1 MTDLQDNDIV
11 VLMIPAF
18 QPDGNLPPGVHW
30 EVWVEIEDRFGH
42 TFHRRG
48 LLRGLGQAIG
58 HLVKAGCSSL
68 YLDGSFVT
76 TKEQPG
82 DFDACWDIAGVDPD
96 NLDPV
101 FFDFDNGRAAQKARF
116 GGELFPA
123 QLPEAWSG
131 KTFLEFF
138 QTDRLTGAP
147 KGIIGI
153 DLKRWRV

>member
-1 MTDLQDNDIV
+1 ML
-11 VLMIPAF
+11 LIPPF
-18 QPDGNLPPGVHW
+18 QLDGNLPPGVHW
-30 EVWVEIEDRFGH
+30 EVWLEIEARLGQ

-48 LLRGLGQAIG
+48 LLRGLGEAIES
-58 HLVKAGCSSL
+58 LVDAGCGAV

-76 TKEQPG
+76 AKEQPG
-82 DFDACWDIAGVDPD
+82 DFDACWDVAGVNPD
-96 NLDPV
+96 KLDPV
-101 FFDFDNGRAAQKARF
+101 FFNFDNGRAAQKARF

-138 QTDRLTGAP
+138 QTDRVTGTL